1 MQREKLTLS
10 GPLLEA
16 DFYPVFSDGRAWPT
30 RKPKSKPTT
39 AEMMKYNRT
48 VAMKKLV
55 RLVNANFTPD
65 DYYMHPTYIQA
76 YAPQN
81 EEEARRDIKNFLR
94 RVKTRRASEAKKL
107 RRERDKINGFGAALQ
122 IAGMNESFYGNVVTE
137 QFSKLTAKIRKLE
150 EPLKYIYVIEKQ
162 TYKTG
167 KNKGR
172 VNWHFHLF
180 LTGGLDDRT
189 LEGMWKHGVRTNC
202 DNFQPETFGP
212 EAAAKYMSKDPQGS
226 RRFVCSK
233 NLKKPREKIRDG
245 RVTARGVE
253 RMATQRV
260 DDREFWG
267 SRYRGYR
274 FLKCYARFNDYNKQ
288 WYVSAVMYRTDGDP
302 PEWKQEEWLT

>member
-1 MQREKLTLS
+1 MQREKLTIS

-16 DFYPVFSDGRAWPT
+16 DFYPVFEDGRAWPT

-81 EEEARRDIKNFLR
+81 EEEARRDIVNFLR
-94 RVKTRRASEAKKL
+94 RVKTRRASEAKRIRLELNEVKATMLSLPGRTNGKQLLARTFTDLALKL
-107 RRERDKINGFGAALQ
+107 A
-122 IAGMNESFYGNVVTE
+122 
-137 QFSKLTAKIRKLE
+137 KLE

-172 VNWHFHLF
+172 ANWHFHLF
-180 LTGGLDDRT
+180 LTGGLEDRV
-189 LEGMWKHGVRTNC
+189 LESMWPKGVRVNC
-202 DNFQPETFGP
+202 NNYQPDKFGP
-212 EAAAKYMSKDPQGS
+212 EAASKYMSKDPQGS
-226 RRFVCSK
+226 RRFCCSK
-233 NLKKPREKIRDG
+233 NLKKPVEKVKDG

-260 DDREFWG
+260 DDREYWEN
-267 SRYRGYR
+267 RYPGYR
-274 FLKCYARFNDYNKQ
+274 FLRCYARYNDYNKQ

>member
-16 DFYPVFSDGRAWPT
+16 DFYPVFEDGRAWPT

-48 VAMKKLV
+48 VAMKKLI
-55 RLVNANFTPD
+55 RLVNANFD
-65 DYYMHPTYIQA
+65 SSDFFMSPTYA
-76 YAPQN
+76 AHRAPQT
-81 EEEARRDIKNFLR
+81 EEEARRDMVNYLR

-107 RRERDKINGFGAALQ
+107 RREREEISVTVKLLLE
-122 IAGMNESFYGNVVTE
+122 AGHLIGESFLTRF
-137 QFSKLTAKIRKLE
+137 QALTAKIKKLE

-180 LTGGLDDRT
+180 LTGGLEDRV
-189 LEGMWKHGVRTNC
+189 LEGMWKHGLRTNC
-202 DNFQPETFGP
+202 DNFQPEAFGP

-245 RVTARGVE
+245 RVTPRGVE

-260 DDREFWG
+260 DDREYWEN
-267 SRYRGYR
+267 RYPGYR
-274 FLKCYARFNDYNKQ
+274 FIRCYARYNDYNKQ
-288 WYVSAVMYRTDGDP
+288 WYVSTVMYRTDGDP